1 MSIDN
6 PLTRDDADESTDQVY
21 TATSERIESLA
32 KYGTKTSIVALAIL
46 TGFPLYYLV
55 VASTYP
61 QGGLATF
68 PPQFLPSTHAI
79 QNYTT
84 LFTETIFLRTFVN
97 SLIYAGGTTIG
108 MLLLSAPAG
117 YALAKIDFRG
127 SKAMLFTILIMMAI
141 PFQLMSIPLF
151 QMVVDWG
158 LINTR
163 FGAIVTSITIPLAV
177 FFVKQNAEQVLHDD
191 LLSSARVNGASEFQI
206 FRHVVLPLLWPALVA
221 ISMYIFI
228 TRMQSYY
235 WPLIILREENVMV
248 AQVWISIWEGGIETP
263 TPFHRILPASVV
275 IVVPLLITFLLGQKY
290 FVKGLTGG
298 SIKG

>member
-6 PLTRDDADESTDQVY
+6 PLTRDEQEPLDAAY
-21 TATSERIESLA
+21 RATSSRFEQLA
-32 KYGTKTSIVALAIL
+32 RYGTKTTILVIAII
-46 TGFPLYYLV
+46 TAFPLYYLLI
-55 VASTYP
+55 ASTYP
-61 QGGLATF
+61 EGQLITF
-68 PPQFLPSTHAI
+68 PPNFLPNIHAI
-79 QNYTT
+79 DNFVV
-84 LFTETIFLRTFVN
+84 LLTETIFPQTLLN
-97 SLIYAGGTTIG
+97 SVIYAGGTTLG
-108 MLLLSAPAG
+108 MIVLSAPAG

-127 SKAMLFTILIMMAI
+127 SKAVLFGILVMMAI
-141 PFQLMSIPLF
+141 PFQLISIPLF
-151 QMVVDWG
+151 KMVVDWN
-158 LINTR
+158 LINTH
-163 FGAIVTSITIPLAV
+163 FGAIITSVTIPIAV

-191 LLSSARVNGASEFQI
+191 LLASARVSGASEFQV
-206 FRHVVLPLLWPALVA
+206 FKNVVVPLLWPALVA

-235 WPLIILREENVMV
+235 WPLIILRDDNVMV

-275 IVVPLLITFLLGQKY
+275 LVAPLLITFLLGQRY

>member
-6 PLTRDDADESTDQVY
+6 PLTRDEDV
-21 TATSERIESLA
+21 SETEAYEASSSNIERLA
-32 KYGTKTSIVALAIL
+32 KYSTKTTIFILAVI
-46 TGFPLYYLV
+46 TGFPLYYLLI
-55 VASTYP
+55 ASTYP
-61 QGGLATF
+61 EGQLIAF
-68 PPQFLPSTHAI
+68 PPNFLPSTGLV

-84 LFTETIFLRTFVN
+84 LFMETIFLQTFLN
-97 SLIYAGGTTIG
+97 SIIYAGGTTIG
-108 MLLLSAPAG
+108 MLVLSAPAG

-127 SKAMLFTILIMMAI
+127 SKLMLFVILILMAI

-151 QMVVDWG
+151 KMVVDWN
-158 LINTR
+158 LINTH
-163 FGAIVTSITIPLAV
+163 FGAIVTSITIPIAV

-191 LLSSARVNGASEFQI
+191 LLDSARVNGASEFQV
-206 FRHVVLPLLWPALVA
+206 FKNVVIPMLWPALVA

-235 WPLIILREENVMV
+235 WPLIVLRDDSVMV

-275 IVVPLLITFLLGQKY
+275 IVMPLLLTFLVGQKY

>member
-6 PLTRDDADESTDQVY
+6 PLTRDEDESHTEAY
-21 TATSERIESLA
+21 EATSSIFERLA
-32 KYGTKTSIVALAIL
+32 EYSTKTTILALAVF
-46 TGFPLYYLV
+46 TGFPLYYLLI
-55 VASTYP
+55 ASTYP
-61 QGGLATF
+61 AGELIAF
-68 PPQFLPSTHAI
+68 PPHFLPNTGLV
-79 QNYTT
+79 QNYAT
-84 LFTETIFLRTFVN
+84 LLTETVFPQTFLN
-97 SLIYAGGTTIG
+97 SIIYAGGTTVG
-108 MLLLSAPAG
+108 MLVLSAPAG

-127 SKAMLFTILIMMAI
+127 SKLMLFIILLLMSI

-151 QMVVDWG
+151 KMVVDWN
-158 LINTR
+158 LINTH
-163 FGAIVTSITIPLAV
+163 FGAIVTSITIPIAV

-191 LLSSARVNGASEFQI
+191 LLDSARVNGASEFQV
-206 FRHVVLPLLWPALVA
+206 FKNVVIPMLWPALVA

-235 WPLIILREENVMV
+235 WPLIVLRDDSVMV

-263 TPFHRILPASVV
+263 TPFHRILPGSVV
-275 IVVPLLITFLLGQKY
+275 IVMPLLLTFLVGQKY

>member
-6 PLTRDDADESTDQVY
+6 PLTRDEDVTDAEAYEAS
-21 TATSERIESLA
+21 SRNFERLA
-32 KYGTKTSIVALAIL
+32 KYSTKTTIFILAVI
-46 TGFPLYYLV
+46 TGFPLYYLLI
-55 VASTYP
+55 ASTYP
-61 QGGLATF
+61 EGQLIAF
-68 PPQFLPSTHAI
+68 PPHFLPSTGLI

-84 LFTETIFLRTFVN
+84 LFVETIFLQTFLN
-97 SLIYAGGTTIG
+97 SIIYAGGTTIG
-108 MLLLSAPAG
+108 MLILSAPAG

-127 SKAMLFTILIMMAI
+127 SKVMLFLILILMAI

-151 QMVVDWG
+151 KMVVDWN
-158 LINTR
+158 LINTH
-163 FGAIVTSITIPLAV
+163 FGAIVTSITIPIAV

-191 LLSSARVNGASEFQI
+191 LLDSARVNGASEFQV
-206 FRHVVLPLLWPALVA
+206 FKNVVIPMLWPALVA

-235 WPLIILREENVMV
+235 WPLIVLREDNVMV

-275 IVVPLLITFLLGQKY
+275 IVLPLLLTFLVGQKY